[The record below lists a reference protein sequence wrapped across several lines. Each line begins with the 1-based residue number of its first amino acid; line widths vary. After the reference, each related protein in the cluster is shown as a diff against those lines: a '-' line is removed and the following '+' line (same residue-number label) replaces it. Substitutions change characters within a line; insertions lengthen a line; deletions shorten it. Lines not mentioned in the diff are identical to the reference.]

1 MIVSYCKKCNLDS
14 EGTVCSSCG
23 KRASAAGVRDVWR
36 IIRVPGADANTWRSL
51 ASGIL
56 LTALILTVSL
66 VLLERFQSSQQ
77 DFENHLGGILSTAAI
92 LTALAFVLA
101 GGMLMLQGREEI
113 RYTLDMT
120 GAHLQ
125 TWHRA
130 SYLRSWAR
138 LQSAKMD
145 QAIAS
150 RDGSRYVISEER
162 HIRWKD
168 IHEIKY
174 VPSAGAIKLYHVRHL
189 APFILRIP
197 DEEYDTA
204 EAIVKK
210 HTKIS

>member
-1 MIVSYCKKCNLDS
+1 MIVSYCKKCRLDS

-23 KRASAAGVRDVWR
+23 KRASASCVRDVWR
-36 IIRVPGADANTWRSL
+36 IVRVPGADAGTWRSV
-51 ASGIL
+51 ARGIL
-56 LTALILTVSL
+56 LAAVILTGGL

-77 DFENHLGGILSTAAI
+77 DFENHLGGILSTSAM
-92 LTALAFVLA
+92 LTAGVFAIAAALL
-101 GGMLMLQGREEI
+101 LLQGREEI

-138 LQSAKMD
+138 LQSARMD
-145 QAIAS
+145 RAIPS

-168 IHEIKY
+168 IHEINY
-174 VPSAGAIKLYHVRHL
+174 VPSTGSIKLYHCRQL

-210 HTKIS
+210 HTRIS

>member
-1 MIVSYCKKCNLDS
+1 MIVSYCKKCKLDS

-23 KRASAAGVRDVWR
+23 KRASASCVRDVWR
-36 IIRVPGADANTWRSL
+36 IVRVPGADAGTWRSV
-51 ASGIL
+51 ARGIL
-56 LTALILTVSL
+56 LAAVILTGGL

-92 LTALAFVLA
+92 LTAGVFAVA
-101 GGMLMLQGREEI
+101 AAMLLLQGREEI

-138 LQSAKMD
+138 LQSARMD
-145 QAIAS
+145 RAIPS

-174 VPSAGAIKLYHVRHL
+174 VPSTGSIKLYHVRHL

-210 HTKIS
+210 HTRIS

>member
-1 MIVSYCKKCNLDS
+1 MIVSYCKKCKLDS

-23 KRASAAGVRDVWR
+23 KRASASCVRDVWR
-36 IIRVPGADANTWRSL
+36 IVRVPGADAGTWRSV
-51 ASGIL
+51 ARGIL
-56 LTALILTVSL
+56 LAAAVLTGGL

-92 LTALAFVLA
+92 LTAGVFAIAAALL
-101 GGMLMLQGREEI
+101 LLQGREEI

-138 LQSAKMD
+138 LQSARMD
-145 QAIAS
+145 RAIPS

-174 VPSAGAIKLYHVRHL
+174 VPSAGSIKLYHVRHL

>member
-1 MIVSYCKKCNLDS
+1 MIVSYCKKCKLDS

-23 KRASAAGVRDVWR
+23 KRASASCVRDVWR
-36 IIRVPGADANTWRSL
+36 IVRVPGADASAWRSV
-51 ASGIL
+51 ARGIL
-56 LTALILTVSL
+56 LAAVILTGGL

-77 DFENHLGGILSTAAI
+77 DFENHLGGILSTSAI
-92 LTALAFVLA
+92 LTAGVFAIAAALL
-101 GGMLMLQGREEI
+101 LLQGREEI

-138 LQSAKMD
+138 LQSARMD
-145 QAIAS
+145 QAIPS

-174 VPSAGAIKLYHVRHL
+174 VPSAGSIKLYHVRHL

-210 HTKIS
+210 HTKIT

>member
-1 MIVSYCKKCNLDS
+1 MIVSYCKKCKLDS

-23 KRASAAGVRDVWR
+23 KRASASCVRDVWR
-36 IIRVPGADANTWRSL
+36 IVRVPGADAGTWRSV
-51 ASGIL
+51 ARGIL
-56 LTALILTVSL
+56 LAAAVLTGGL

-92 LTALAFVLA
+92 LTAGVFAIAAALL
-101 GGMLMLQGREEI
+101 LLQGREEI

-138 LQSAKMD
+138 LQSARMD
-145 QAIAS
+145 RAIPS

-174 VPSAGAIKLYHVRHL
+174 VPSAGVIKLYHVRHL

-210 HTKIS
+210 HTRIS

>member
-1 MIVSYCKKCNLDS
+1 MIVSYCKKCKLDS
-14 EGTVCSSCG
+14 EGTVCTSCG

-36 IIRVPGADANTWRSL
+36 IVRVPGADAGTWRSVAGGVLL
-51 ASGIL
+51 AAL
-56 LTALILTVSL
+56 LLGGGL
-66 VLLERFQSSQQ
+66 VLLERLQSTQA
-77 DFENHLGGILSTAAI
+77 DFELHVSGILSAVAI
-92 LTALAFVLA
+92 LAAVCFLLA
-101 GGMLMLQGREEI
+101 GALLMLQGREEI

-120 GAHLQ
+120 GAHSQ

-138 LQSAKMD
+138 LQSARMET
-145 QAIAS
+145 AILS
-150 RDGSRYVISEER
+150 RDGSKYVVSEER
-162 HIRWKD
+162 HIRWQD

-174 VPSAGAIKLYHVRHL
+174 VPSAGMIKLYHVRHL

-210 HTKIS
+210 HAKIV

>member
-1 MIVSYCKKCNLDS
+1 MIVSYCKKCKLDS

-23 KRASAAGVRDVWR
+23 KRASASCVRDVWR
-36 IIRVPGADANTWRSL
+36 IVRVPGADAGTWRSV
-51 ASGIL
+51 ARGIL
-56 LTALILTVSL
+56 LAAVILTGGL

-92 LTALAFVLA
+92 LTAGVFAIAAALL
-101 GGMLMLQGREEI
+101 LLQGREEI

-138 LQSAKMD
+138 LQSARMD
-145 QAIAS
+145 RAIPS

-174 VPSAGAIKLYHVRHL
+174 VPSAGSIKLYHVRHL

-210 HTKIS
+210 HTRIS

>member
-1 MIVSYCKKCNLDS
+1 MIVSYCKKCKLDS

-23 KRASAAGVRDVWR
+23 KRASASCVRDVWR
-36 IIRVPGADANTWRSL
+36 IVRVPGADAGTWRSV
-51 ASGIL
+51 ARGIL
-56 LTALILTVSL
+56 LAAVILTGGL

-92 LTALAFVLA
+92 LTAGVFAVA
-101 GGMLMLQGREEI
+101 AAMLLLQGREEI

-138 LQSAKMD
+138 LQSARMD
-145 QAIAS
+145 RAIPS

-174 VPSAGAIKLYHVRHL
+174 VPSAGSIKLYHVRHL

-210 HTKIS
+210 HTRIS

>member
-1 MIVSYCKKCNLDS
+1 MIVSYCKKCKLDS

-23 KRASAAGVRDVWR
+23 KRASASCVRDVWR
-36 IIRVPGADANTWRSL
+36 IVRVPGADAGTWRSV
-51 ASGIL
+51 ARGIL
-56 LTALILTVSL
+56 LAAVILTGGL

-92 LTALAFVLA
+92 LTAGVFAVA
-101 GGMLMLQGREEI
+101 AAMLLLQGREEI

-138 LQSAKMD
+138 LQSARMD
-145 QAIAS
+145 RAIPS

-210 HTKIS
+210 HTRIG